1 MLSHVKET
9 IKDWMDKCKG
19 IKLFLPLLMNPST
32 VSTCF
37 EYQKHYSMKTKC
49 VRPDTKN
56 ADNKTFA
63 FLTNSDKLLMASST
77 KVCILSWRFEMM
89 LIREIQRVGKEDFK

>member
-32 VSTCF
+32 ISTCF

-49 VRPDTKN
+49 VRPDKNN
-56 ADNKTFA
+56 ADNRTFA
-63 FLTNSDKLLMASST
+63 FDKLRQTAAHGIVEKGMHL
-77 KVCILSWRFEMM
+77 KL
-89 LIREIQRVGKEDFK
+89 EI

>member
-1 MLSHVKET
+1 MLILVKET
-9 IKDWMDKCKG
+9 IKDWMDKDMMDKCKG

-49 VRPDTKN
+49 VRPDKKN
-56 ADNKTFA
+56 ADNRTFA
-63 FLTNSDKLLMASST
+63 FDKLRQTAHGIVEKGMHL
-77 KVCILSWRFEMM
+77 KL
-89 LIREIQRVGKEDFK
+89 EI

>member
-1 MLSHVKET
+1 MLIHVKET

-32 VSTCF
+32 ISTCF

-49 VRPDTKN
+49 VRPDKKN
-56 ADNKTFA
+56 ADNKTSLA
-63 FLTNSDKLLMASST
+63 FDKLRQTAHGIVEKGMHL
-77 KVCILSWRFEMM
+77 KL
-89 LIREIQRVGKEDFK
+89 EI

>member
-1 MLSHVKET
+1 MLIHVKET

-32 VSTCF
+32 ISTCF

-49 VRPDTKN
+49 VRPDNADN

-63 FLTNSDKLLMASST
+63 FDKLRQTAHGIVEKGMHL
-77 KVCILSWRFEMM
+77 KL
-89 LIREIQRVGKEDFK
+89 EI